1 MARTIRAAAL
11 ESTEDNQR
19 QEDIEGIGINQEPS
33 IEATDE
39 QKEQVQEKADNV
51 GSQNIE
57 TLAGLITIETGL
69 NAQVVKPLKVSD
81 EDKKLVAAA
90 LDVLAEVIERKVTTE
105 STKRYLGL
113 LLMFIRSA
121 LTTQM

>member
-121 LTTQM
+121 LAV

>member
-1 MARTIRAAAL
+1 MARTTRAAAL
-11 ESTEDNQR
+11 DSVESDQR

-121 LTTQM
+121 LAV